1 MSDDVQLIDVGLFD
15 RVLARAEAA
24 PRRRTNHNFHA
35 GPEDNPHRFL
45 NVMMRD
51 TYVPPHR
58 HVTPPK
64 PEAFLVLR
72 GRATVFVWTEDG
84 RVRERH
90 ALGDGGPMGI
100 DLAAGLWHSVLVESH
115 HAVIYE
121 VKPGPWDPSTDKD
134 FARWAPREGEPG
146 VAAFMER
153 LRRGDAD
160 FSDAQ

>member
-1 MSDDVQLIDVGLFD
+1 MSDDVQLIDAALLD
-15 RVLARAEAA
+15 RVLARAEAS

-72 GRATVFVWTEDG
+72 GVATVIVWTEEG

-90 ALGDGGPMGI
+90 RLGDGGPLGI
-100 DLAAGLWHSVLVESH
+100 DLAAGLWHSVLIESD

-121 VKPGPWDPSTDKD
+121 AKPGPWDPSTDKD
-134 FARWAPREGEPG
+134 FAPWAPREGDPEA
-146 VAAFMER
+146 VAFMER

-160 FSDAQ
+160 FSDAE

>member
-1 MSDDVQLIDVGLFD
+1 MNDVQIIDGALFD
-15 RVLARAEAA
+15 EVLAQAEAS
-24 PRRRTNHNFHA
+24 PRRRKNRNFHA

-72 GRATVFVWTEDG
+72 GNATVIVWTEDG
-84 RVRERH
+84 QVRERH
-90 ALGDGGPMGI
+90 RLGDGAPAGI
-100 DLAAGLWHSVLVESH
+100 DLAPGLWHSVLVESD

-121 VKPGPWDPSTDKD
+121 VKPGPWEPSTDKD
-134 FARWAPREGEPG
+134 FASWAPREGEPG

-160 FSDAQ
+160 FSDAE